1 MEHKPGRGI
10 SAEANVCMMNLAPW
24 RGKSVSAG
32 VAANTDPQ
40 KATDGSAGSA
50 DSGSVRLAMSGMSG
64 MGGDAIIAA
73 DNRKVNQNQSRVRH
87 LSHKGKKILPTRL
100 RMPGPLCL
108 RLYLLH

>member
-1 MEHKPGRGI
+1 MEHKHGRGI

-32 VAANTDPQ
+32 VAANTNPQ

-64 MGGDAIIAA
+64 AAMSAA
-73 DNRKVNQNQSRVRH
+73 DNRKVNQNQTRVRH
-87 LSHKGKKILPTRL
+87 MSHEEKKRSLQRDEFPQ
-100 RMPGPLCL
+100 GN
-108 RLYLLH
+108 